1 MIKELDLVV
10 LTEDLPAEGLKAGD
24 VGSVVLIHRNAA
36 GFEIEFST
44 LAGDTLSVVTVPA
57 SAVRPVAPKE
67 IAHAR
72 QVA

>member
-10 LTEDLPAEGLKAGD
+10 LTEDLPAERLKAGD
-24 VGSVVLIHRNAA
+24 VGSVVLVHRDAA
-36 GFEIEFST
+36 GFELEFST
-44 LAGDTLSVVTVPA
+44 LAGDTISVVTVPA
-57 SAVRPVAPKE
+57 RAVRPVAPKE